1 MLFHPT
7 HPDAMLPSAS
17 RQVKGKLLPRRR
29 DAASQTPL
37 GHGPQSHC
45 PERHQPPGSP
55 ACRCRRPACGM
66 SCAWS
71 PGADASRS
79 RPAMRPAPPARCRS
93 NRRATRLCSAST
105 LSPRASACASV
116 PCAEGLAEQVLNPGK
131 WRSVGAELLRVR
143 SSNGSVQVLPRTAPE
158 VSRPRFSRLIVFIQR
173 IQKLTWPAA
182 GQGFRVER
190 SMTQ

>member
-1 MLFHPT
+1 
-7 HPDAMLPSAS
+7 MLPSAS
-17 RQVKGKLLPRRR
+17 RQVKGKLLSRRR

-37 GHGPQSHC
+37 AHGLQSHC

-55 ACRCRRPACGM
+55 ALRCRLPACGM

-71 PGADASRS
+71 SGAGSSRS
-79 RPAMRPAPPARCRS
+79 RPAMRPTPPARCRS

-105 LSPRASACASV
+105 LSPRASACASA
-116 PCAEGLAEQVLNPGK
+116 PCAEGLAEQAFNPGK
-131 WRSVGAELLRVR
+131 WRSVRAELLCVR